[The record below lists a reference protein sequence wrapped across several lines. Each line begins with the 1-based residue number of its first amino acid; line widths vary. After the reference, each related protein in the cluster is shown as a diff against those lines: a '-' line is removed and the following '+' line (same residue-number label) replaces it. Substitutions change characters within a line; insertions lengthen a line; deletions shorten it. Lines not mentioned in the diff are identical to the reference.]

1 MPTRKRMNVRVSYST
16 ITEESVSNG
25 DHADN
30 GWIDPDYENR
40 HTLNDGD
47 RDTTIELSQA
57 GAYDWPSLRD
67 AMRFMSEHTSHIE
80 TGWTPTIG
88 TGRGFDSC
96 WFSGTGGEGEDG
108 ELECCYDLHVSNV
121 SDGTAMRL
129 ARVMADSGVY
139 FANSREL
146 QLRRKQRRTGSR
158 LA

>member
-1 MPTRKRMNVRVSYST
+1 MTTRKRMNVRVSYST
-16 ITEESVSNG
+16 ITEESASNG

-40 HTLNDGD
+40 HTLNDDD

-80 TGWTPTIG
+80 TDWYPGIE
-88 TGRGFDSC
+88 TGPGFGSR

-108 ELECCYDLHVSNV
+108 ELECCYDLHIDNV

-129 ARVMADSGVY
+129 ARVMADNGVY
-139 FANSREL
+139 FANVRRL
-146 QLRRKQRRTGSR
+146 QVRRQQRHTRGR